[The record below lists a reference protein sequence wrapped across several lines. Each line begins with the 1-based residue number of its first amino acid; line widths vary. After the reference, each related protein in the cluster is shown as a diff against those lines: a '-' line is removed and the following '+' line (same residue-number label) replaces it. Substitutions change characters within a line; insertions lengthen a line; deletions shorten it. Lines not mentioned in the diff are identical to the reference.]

1 MSENKFTTTMLNDQ
15 TQSWIQAVEGQTNH
29 PVTIEFADKKAG
41 YLRHDQAQ
49 LVLRDGAVHVK
60 VFDITEPNYTVA
72 HELLHFLLV
81 VRNVPQVAFNLTTGK
96 QDLDLK
102 LMTVGVELY
111 DSVLHF
117 AVYRDQRNRGLITE
131 EDEEL
136 YFKGILATL
145 QPEPADGHND
155 GWMSFRLL
163 TLFDALIFFV
173 EQQEAILPK
182 LQELYPKTLQAAQK
196 LYELASAKPLV
207 DAHAMRRTVVKL
219 YKAFDQQLERW
230 GLVSMYLTDFV
241 TLTPVLSDRQLR
253 LEVRQ
258 LFTIYHSEWTA
269 KLHHRSGYIGRWKND
284 EQNSFVIPEPQK
296 NAPETF
302 TRLYEMKVADF
313 MERMGLEYLKK

>member
-1 MSENKFTTTMLNDQ
+1 MSENKFTTTMLNGQ
-15 TQSWIQAVEGQTNH
+15 TQSLIQAVEVQTNH
-29 PVTIEFADKKAG
+29 PVTIEFADEKAG

-81 VRNVPQVAFNLTTGK
+81 ARNVPQVAFNLTTGK

-155 GWMSFRLL
+155 GWM
-163 TLFDALIFFV
+163 
-173 EQQEAILPK
+173 
-182 LQELYPKTLQAAQK
+182 
-196 LYELASAKPLV
+196 
-207 DAHAMRRTVVKL
+207 
-219 YKAFDQQLERW
+219 
-230 GLVSMYLTDFV
+230 
-241 TLTPVLSDRQLR
+241 
-253 LEVRQ
+253 
-258 LFTIYHSEWTA
+258 
-269 KLHHRSGYIGRWKND
+269 
-284 EQNSFVIPEPQK
+284 
-296 NAPETF
+296 
-302 TRLYEMKVADF
+302 
-313 MERMGLEYLKK
+313 